1 MLCVLIMHYAKHSSS
16 TGQTVLV
23 LRIFNL
29 GSRNPHSRRV
39 FRSTKTSDKKQ
50 ALEICRAWHKAALK
64 ARNGKLS
71 VDAAR
76 EVIAQGVSDVFTAA
90 NIESLP
96 SASIKSWCETWT
108 EAKAIETEESTHA
121 RYKRVIERFT
131 GFLGEAKSKRDLSTL
146 QASDVARFRDREAKE
161 LSRSTANLS
170 VKVLRICLG
179 EAVRQGLLAVNPAVR
194 VKLLKSTAESKRRA
208 FTLDEIKR
216 ILKACG
222 DDTEW
227 RGLVLFGLYL
237 GQRLGDLAKL
247 TWRAVD
253 LDTGEIAFTAR
264 KTGRRIVLP
273 LVQPLADYLASLPA
287 SDNPNAFIFPRA
299 ASAKRTASLSNQ
311 FREILVDAG
320 LVEPRPRGH
329 KSTGKGRRPSARS
342 ERDFVPQFA
351 SQCGDDA
358 ESSGRFR
365 LYRARDCRARE
376 RRGFAP
382 IHASNDGRQARRH
395 AAVAGR
401 DERLRQGCCAV
412 CLLFA
417 RLQYPFVHRET
428 RYMSVLIVA
437 SGK

>member
-1 MLCVLIMHYAKHSSS
+1 MPSIHRQPGRPYWFCAFSIFDS
-16 TGQTVLV
+16 QT
-23 LRIFNL
+23 
-29 GSRNPHSRRV
+29 HKSRRV
-39 FRSTKTSDKKQ
+39 FRSTKTRDKKQ
-50 ALEICRAWHKAALK
+50 ALEICRTWHRAALK

-121 RYKRVIERFT
+121 RYNRVIERFT
-131 GFLGEAKSKRDLSTL
+131 DFLGEAKSKRDLSTL
-146 QASDVARFRDREAKE
+146 PAGDVARFRDREAKA

-208 FTLDEIKR
+208 FTLAEIKR
-216 ILKACG
+216 ILRACG

-237 GQRLGDLAKL
+237 GQRLGDLARL

-253 LDTGEIAFTAR
+253 LDSGEIAFTTR

-273 LVQPLADYLASLPA
+273 LVQPLTDYLASLPA
-287 SDNPNAFIFPRA
+287 SDKPNAFIFPHA
-299 ASAKRTASLSNQ
+299 ASARRTASLSNQ
-311 FREILVDAG
+311 FRNILVAAA
-320 LVEPRPRGH
+320 LVEPLPRGH
-329 KSTGKGRRPSARS
+329 KSTGNGCK
-342 ERDFVPQFA
+342 Q
-351 SQCGDDA
+351 
-358 ESSGRFR
+358 
-365 LYRARDCRARE
+365 ARE
-376 RRGFAP
+376 
-382 IHASNDGRQARRH
+382 ASEISFHSLRHSAVTMLKAAGVSDFIAREIVGH
-395 AAVAGR
+395 ESAAVSRQYTHLTTDDKRAAMQ
-401 DERLRQGCCAV
+401 RLPDVTDALKINQPDV
-412 CLLFA
+412 TTSEK
-417 RLQYPFVHRET
+417 P
-428 RYMSVLIVA
+428 
-437 SGK
+437 

>member
-1 MLCVLIMHYAKHSSS
+1 MPSIHRQPGRPYWFCAFSIW
-16 TGQTVLV
+16 
-23 LRIFNL
+23 
-29 GSRNPHSRRV
+29 NPETLTSRRV
-39 FRSTKTSDKKQ
+39 FRSTKTRDKKQ

-131 GFLGEAKSKRDLSTL
+131 SFLGEAKSKRDLSTL

-161 LSRSTANLS
+161 LSRSTANLG

-208 FTLDEIKR
+208 FTLNEIKR
-216 ILKACG
+216 ILRACG

-253 LDTGEIAFTAR
+253 LDTGEVAFSTR

-311 FREILVDAG
+311 FRDILVAAG

-329 KSTGKGRRPSARS
+329 KSTGKGR
-342 ERDFVPQFA
+342 DQ
-351 SQCGDDA
+351 
-358 ESSGRFR
+358 
-365 LYRARDCRARE
+365 ARE
-376 RRGFAP
+376 
-382 IHASNDGRQARRH
+382 ASEISFHSLRHSAVTMLKAAGVSDFIAREIVGH
-395 AAVAGR
+395 ESAAVSRQYTHLTTDDKRAAMQ
-401 DERLRQGCCAV
+401 RLPDVTNG
-412 CLLFA
+412 
-417 RLQYPFVHRET
+417 
-428 RYMSVLIVA
+428 
-437 SGK
+437 

>member
-1 MLCVLIMHYAKHSSS
+1 MPSIHRQPGRPYWFCAFSIW
-16 TGQTVLV
+16 
-23 LRIFNL
+23 
-29 GSRNPHSRRV
+29 NPETLTSRRV
-39 FRSTKTSDKKQ
+39 FRSTKTRDKKQ

-64 ARNGKLS
+64 ARTGKLS

-108 EAKAIETEESTHA
+108 EAKEIETEESTHA

-131 GFLGEAKSKRDLSTL
+131 GFLGESKSKRDLSTL
-146 QASDVARFRDREAKE
+146 QASDVARFRDREVKE
-161 LSRSTANLS
+161 LSRSTANLG

-208 FTLDEIKR
+208 FTLNEIKR
-216 ILKACG
+216 ILRACG

-247 TWRAVD
+247 TWRAVG
-253 LDTGEIAFTAR
+253 LETGEVAFSTR

-311 FREILVDAG
+311 FREILVEAG
-320 LVEPRPRGH
+320 LVQPLPRGH
-329 KSTGKGRRPSARS
+329 KSTGKGR
-342 ERDFVPQFA
+342 
-351 SQCGDDA
+351 SQ
-358 ESSGRFR
+358 
-365 LYRARDCRARE
+365 ARE
-376 RRGFAP
+376 
-382 IHASNDGRQARRH
+382 ASEISFHSLRHSAVTMLKAAGVSDFIAREIVGH
-395 AAVAGR
+395 ESAAVSRQYTHLTTDDKRAAMQ
-401 DERLRQGCCAV
+401 RLPDVTNG
-412 CLLFA
+412 
-417 RLQYPFVHRET
+417 
-428 RYMSVLIVA
+428 
-437 SGK
+437 